1 MSAYIAL
8 TLGGIIGGVLG
19 KAFYFPAPARRPVNR
34 RIVSTMLKK
43 TDDPAPYLDRQLR
56 VLGVTV
62 FWLATIATFA
72 MMALSAVSGL
82 GGLSVVLGLTFGLGV
97 GAVVYGVEGNRLS
110 AKERRKT
117 EEQLGYV
124 RRRADE
130 NVALGRRYAS
140 SVEATRATVRD
151 IRYSEAA
158 RSGLLGDID
167 FDADIRGITDNLR
180 KAYELQKVADKLAA
194 LDKPSADDRKILAE
208 AKTTVAKLETA
219 ALNRVE
225 LIAKCA
231 AEAKL
236 IDKSLHEERQD
247 ATTSA
252 KRAELNA
259 KLAAMLYG
267 IEATPDTTPTES
279 AVDAVL
285 MRVEAYREI
294 KNQIRLGR
302 D

>member
-1 MSAYIAL
+1 MSGWIAF
-8 TLGGIIGGVLG
+8 TIGVIIAFLWHVLLHSD
-19 KAFYFPAPARRPVNR
+19 PRPSARQPPDRFK
-34 RIVSTMLKK
+34 LKK
-43 TDDPAPYLDRQLR
+43 TDDPARYVDRQLR

-62 FWLATIATFA
+62 FWLATIAFFG
-72 MMALSAVSGL
+72 MMALSAVLGL

-117 EEQLGYV
+117 EEQLRHV
-124 RRRADE
+124 RRADE
-130 NVALGRRYAS
+130 NRALGRRYAS
-140 SVEATRATVRD
+140 IVEATRATVSG

-158 RSGLLGDID
+158 SAGLLGDID

-180 KAYELQKVADKLAA
+180 KAHELQKVADTLAA
-194 LDKPSADDRKILAE
+194 LDKPGADDRKILAE
-208 AKTTVAKLETA
+208 AKTTVAKLETT

-225 LIAKCA
+225 LIAQCA

-236 IDKSLHEERQD
+236 VDKSLHEERQD
-247 ATTSA
+247 AKTSA
-252 KRAELNA
+252 QRGELHA

-267 IEATPDTTPTES
+267 IEASPDTALTDS
-279 AVDAVL
+279 AADAVL
-285 MRVEAYREI
+285 LRVRAYQEI
-294 KNQIRLGR
+294 KNQIRLVP

>member
-1 MSAYIAL
+1 MSGWIAI
-8 TLGGIIGGVLG
+8 TIGGIIGVLWEVLLHSD
-19 KAFYFPAPARRPVNR
+19 PRPSARQPPDR
-34 RIVSTMLKK
+34 STMLKK
-43 TDDPAPYLDRQLR
+43 TDDPALYLDRQLR

-62 FWLATIATFA
+62 FWLATIATFG
-72 MMALSAVSGL
+72 MMALSAVFGL

-97 GAVVYGVEGNRLS
+97 GGVVYGVEGNRLS

-117 EEQLGYV
+117 EEQLRHV
-124 RRRADE
+124 RRADE
-130 NVALGRRYAS
+130 NRALGRRYAS
-140 SVEATRATVRD
+140 IVEPTRATVSD

-167 FDADIRGITDNLR
+167 FNADIRGITDNLL
-180 KAYELQKVADKLAA
+180 KAHELENVADTLAA
-194 LDKPSADDRKILAE
+194 LDKPSADDRRILAE

-225 LIAKCA
+225 LIDKCA

-252 KRAELNA
+252 QRAELHA

-285 MRVEAYREI
+285 MRVQAYREI

>member
-1 MSAYIAL
+1 
-8 TLGGIIGGVLG
+8 
-19 KAFYFPAPARRPVNR
+19 
-34 RIVSTMLKK
+34 MLKK
-43 TDDPAPYLDRQLR
+43 TDDPAL
-56 VLGVTV
+56 VVGVTA
-62 FWLATIATFA
+62 FWVATIATFG
-72 MMALSAVSGL
+72 MLALSAGSGL

-117 EEQLGYV
+117 EEQLRDV

-130 NVALGRRYAS
+130 NRALGGRYAS
-140 SVEATRATVRD
+140 IVEPTRATVSD

-167 FDADIRGITDNLR
+167 FDADIRGITDNLL
-180 KAYELQKVADKLAA
+180 KANELEKVVVKLAA
-194 LDKPSADDRKILAE
+194 LDKASADDRMILAE
-208 AKTTVAKLETA
+208 AIATVSDLETA

-236 IDKSLHEERQD
+236 VDKSLHEERQD
-247 ATTSA
+247 AKTSA
-252 KRAELNA
+252 QRAELHA

-267 IEATPDTTPTES
+267 IEATPDITPADS
-279 AVDAVL
+279 AADAVL
-285 MRVEAYREI
+285 LRVRAYREI
-294 KNQIRLGR
+294 KNQIRLVR